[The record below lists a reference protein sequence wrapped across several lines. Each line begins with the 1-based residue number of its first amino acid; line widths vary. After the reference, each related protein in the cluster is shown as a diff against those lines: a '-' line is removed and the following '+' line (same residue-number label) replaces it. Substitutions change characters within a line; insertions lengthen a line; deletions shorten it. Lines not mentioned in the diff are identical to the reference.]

1 MRREIDEHQEEIK
14 KMAEYKAK
22 VYDTVLD
29 QNIKLINLQQDK
41 LNVFEFTD
49 WSKKLDAKVEKERL
63 NRQKLKRNV
72 LTLENYTERYIPLVV
87 LRTVSDLLNP
97 VFEKA

>member
-1 MRREIDEHQEEIK
+1 MI
-14 KMAEYKAK
+14 EYKAM

-29 QNIKLINLQQDK
+29 QNKKMINLQSDK
-41 LNVFEFTD
+41 LNIVEFTE
-49 WSKKLDAKVEKERL
+49 WSKKLEDKIEKERS

-87 LRTVSDLLNP
+87 LKTVSDMLNP
-97 VFEKA
+97 VFKKEEQKKLK